1 MQLPRPGKIWID
13 PLAPAAA
20 TRAREPRGYSA
31 GEAETPPMGAI
42 VGIGI
47 VAVAA
52 ALLLGKLG
60 AT

>member
-1 MQLPRPGKIWID
+1 MELPRPGKIWID
-13 PLAPAAA
+13 PLMPAEVA
-20 TRAREPRGYSA
+20 RARKPRGYSA
-31 GEAETPPMGAI
+31 GEVESPPMGAI